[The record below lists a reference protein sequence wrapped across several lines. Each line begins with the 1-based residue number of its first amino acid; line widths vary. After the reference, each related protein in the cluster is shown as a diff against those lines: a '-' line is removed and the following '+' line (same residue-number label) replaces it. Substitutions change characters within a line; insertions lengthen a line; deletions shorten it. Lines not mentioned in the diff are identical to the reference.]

1 MSFTTIGLDE
11 KRSGP
16 ILFERSGIEKICIFK
31 FIGDWG
37 GSNEHWL
44 LDDRTSQYK
53 RDVKDGI

>member
-16 ILFERSGIEKICIFK
+16 ILFERSGTEKICIFK

-44 LDDRTSQYK
+44 LDDRTS
-53 RDVKDGI
+53 